1 MNNGLDSLKSLLV
14 ATCAFTATCF
24 IGPVYAQSTGDAAP
38 SAKDAPATP
47 SEPQHP
53 IGTLEPEIR
62 VARSLNPA
70 SEPIF
75 VRFLI
80 HNKSDKPVELGA
92 IPVLAGVSLPIE
104 LILGDADK
112 PALFLTYKDEKP
124 VPIRISDPQ
133 AVAGESQP
141 LRIAPNGTVG
151 TRVDLRDLY
160 HNIRYAGQYKLEWR
174 PLGGTIG
181 SAVAAL
187 RVEPRKQAVI
197 VTDYG
202 NLTFELMYDRAPRNV
217 ENFLELARDGFYRD
231 KTFHRVI
238 PGFAIQGGCPNG
250 NGTGVRED
258 GKLIPAEFHDAE
270 FKPGTLAMAHKS
282 DDPNSASCQFFI
294 VLDRLPELNGRYTV
308 IGQASDDETL
318 RALQQIAAVATDEND
333 RPVRSLLIRSISLI
347 DRDGPFAA
355 RRSIGRK

>member
-1 MNNGLDSLKSLLV
+1 MNNGFDILKSLLV
-14 ATCAFTATCF
+14 GGCAFLAACF
-24 IGPVYAQSTGDAAP
+24 IGPSYAQSTNDAA
-38 SAKDAPATP
+38 STANDAPAAP
-47 SEPQHP
+47 SEPQDP
-53 IGTLEPEIR
+53 IRALEPEIR

-70 SEPIF
+70 SEPIS

-80 HNKSDKPVELGA
+80 HNKSDKPAELGA
-92 IPVLAGVSLPIE
+92 IPVSAGVSLPLE
-104 LILGDADK
+104 LILGGADK
-112 PALFLTYKDEKP
+112 PALLLTYEDEKP
-124 VPIRISDPQ
+124 VPIRIPEPQ
-133 AVAGESQP
+133 TIAAESQP
-141 LRIAPNGTVG
+141 LRIAPGGTIG

-160 HNIRYAGQYKLEWR
+160 HNIRYPGQYKLEWR
-174 PLGGTIG
+174 PLNGTIG
-181 SAVAAL
+181 SAVATL

-202 NLTFELMYDRAPRNV
+202 NLTFELMYERAPRNV

-270 FKPGTLAMAHKS
+270 FKPGTLAMAHKR

-294 VLDRLPELNGRYTV
+294 ALDRLPELNG
-308 IGQASDDETL
+308 Q
-318 RALQQIAAVATDEND
+318 
-333 RPVRSLLIRSISLI
+333 
-347 DRDGPFAA
+347 
-355 RRSIGRK
+355 